1 MAVLTVVY
9 DSCTL
14 YSAPLRDLL
23 MHLALTDLFRARW
36 TETIHKEWVSSVLIN
51 RPDLSIE
58 RLERIKELMNL
69 HVRDCLIEG
78 YEPLIPTLSL
88 PDENDRHVLA
98 AAIHGSADTI
108 LTYNLKDFP
117 KETLSQYSIEPQ
129 HPDEFITQLIEWSP
143 SIVCA
148 AIHRLRV
155 SLKNPPI
162 HLEDYLSILER
173 QFLPRS
179 AAALRTYLIDDI

>member
-23 MHLALTDLFRARW
+23 MHLALTDLFRAKW
-36 TETIHKEWVSSVLIN
+36 TETIHKEWMRNVLIN
-51 RPDLSIE
+51 RQDLT
-58 RLERIKELMNL
+58 RKQLERIKELMNM

-98 AAIHGSADTI
+98 AAIHVSAGMI

-117 KETLSQYSIEPQ
+117 PETLNQYGI
-129 HPDEFITQLIEWSP
+129 
-143 SIVCA
+143 
-148 AIHRLRV
+148 
-155 SLKNPPI
+155 
-162 HLEDYLSILER
+162 
-173 QFLPRS
+173 
-179 AAALRTYLIDDI
+179 